1 MKLKRCPYILFL
13 CVLIHISSFSQED
26 LLQDYIPIDSLI
38 QKDYKTLIA
47 YYNESEPGYQVKP
60 DSLLA
65 HHVAMSYLYKGSQDR
80 DSLQIGKAYSMLGQL
95 EGFRI
100 DYLDK
105 AIAYTKNSDDKFQP
119 ALAYNLKF
127 ATYYYH
133 GNYKD
138 ASKTLL
144 KAYEYAKKREN
155 TKLAYDFEYNI
166 HTLNS
171 NWGDKRSSIEG
182 FLKYLIFLN
191 SSEFNSVFPEYT
203 DYQKENAYLDTHYN
217 LASTY
222 YDLAEYQNAIHHLD
236 SIYERKS
243 ESEFSKFSNQFPEY
257 RNKIL
262 GLRGAISYRYGNYQE
277 ALGYTDLYLLNTDID
292 NLYGI
297 SRSLL
302 IKGLIKWELGEK
314 PEAIDNLKKSDSIYQ
329 YTQDE
334 FEELGEGYQVLIA
347 YYREIDDLESQLEYL
362 NKYIVFEKNINSN
375 YIEIGNRI
383 KQEYTIPLLLAEKEN
398 TIEAF
403 AMRNSKNRIY
413 YAILV
418 GLIVVGIVLF
428 VFQWYKK
435 RQLYKRF
442 IALSTSINES
452 STRASV
458 IQEKEQL
465 ILTQKKELHEF
476 DEKQLY
482 QIKDGLKEFELN
494 NDFLNASIT
503 LQSLADKLETNTSY
517 LSKYIN
523 TVHGINFATYISNL
537 RIEYAL
543 QKLQNDVKFR
553 SYTIA
558 AIAKEVGFSNTR
570 SFTNHFKRITGITV
584 SYFMKKLPSS

>member
-105 AIAYTKNSDDKFQP
+105 AIAYTKNSNDKFQP

-138 ASKTLL
+138 ASKMLL

-155 TKLAYDFEYNI
+155 VKLAYDFEYNI
-166 HTLNS
+166 LTLNS

-191 SSEFNSVFPEYT
+191 SSEFNFIFPEYT
-203 DYQKENAYLDTHYN
+203 DYQKEDAYLDTHYN

-222 YDLAEYQNAIHHLD
+222 YDLREYQQAIHHLD
-236 SIYERKS
+236 SIYERKF
-243 ESEFSKFSNQFPEY
+243 EDEFSKYSNQFPEY

-277 ALGYTDLYLLNTDID
+277 ALGYTDLYLLNTDVD

-302 IKGLIKWELGEK
+302 MKGLIKWELGEK
-314 PEAIDNLKKSDSIYQ
+314 PEAIYNLKKSDSIYQ

-347 YYREIDDLESQLEYL
+347 YYKEIDDLESQLEYL

-383 KQEYTIPLLLAEKEN
+383 KQEYTIPLLLAEKEK
-398 TIEAF
+398 TIQEYE
-403 AMRNSKNRIY
+403 MRNNKNTRY
-413 YAILV
+413 YYVFIGLIIV
-418 GLIVVGIVLF
+418 GLSLF
-428 VFQWYKK
+428 IFQWYKK

-442 IALSTSINES
+442 IALSTPINES
-452 STRASV
+452 SASV

-465 ILTQKKELHEF
+465 ILNQKKELHEF
-476 DEKQLY
+476 DDKQIG
-482 QIKDGLKEFELN
+482 QLKEGLRVFELEN
-494 NDFLNASIT
+494 GFLNASIT
-503 LQSLADKLETNTSY
+503 LQSLAEKLETNTTY

-537 RIEYAL
+537 RIQYSIQLL
-543 QKLQNDVKFR
+543 QEDAKFR

-584 SYFMKKLPSS
+584 SYFMKKLN